1 MRGDDQP
8 QAAMVSYISPEARV
22 PYDHPL
28 RAIRA
33 MVEAVLKELSPQLD
47 RLYTQIGRPSIAP
60 EKLLPALLLQV
71 LYTVRS
77 ERLLMEQLDY
87 NLLLRWFIGL
97 NVDDPVWDPT
107 TFTKNWERLLVGDV
121 AQALFAQVL
130 AQARERQLLSDEHFT
145 VEGTLIEA

>member
-1 MRGDDQP
+1 
-8 QAAMVSYISPEARV
+8 MVSYISPEARV

-47 RLYTQIGRPSIAP
+47 RLYAQIGRPSIAP

-87 NLLLRWFIGL
+87 NLLFRWFIGL
-97 NVDDPVWDPT
+97 NVDDPVRDPT

-130 AQARERQLLSDEHFT
+130 AHARERQLLSDEHFT

>member
-87 NLLLRWFIGL
+87 NLLFRWFIGL
-97 NVDDPVWDPT
+97 NVDDSVWDPT